1 MENINLTP
9 EESFSIINKAIANFK
24 LNYRETAKVFLL
36 WGWVLAI
43 ASFSNFIIIKI
54 LYSREAFESMGL
66 LSLCNWAVFLLIGF
80 VIMFLMERKLNKDK
94 KVFSYLES
102 YFKNLWTVTA
112 ASFIIATLLCIKL
125 EINPPSIM
133 LLIAGMATTTSGLL
147 IKYRPVIIGGMAF
160 FIFSLAATFVSNEYI
175 SLIVFVAIICGYLIP
190 GYSLKSAKV

>member
-1 MENINLTP
+1 MDNINLTP

-43 ASFSNFIIIKI
+43 ASFSNFIILKI
-54 LYSREAFESMGL
+54 SYSREAFESMGL
-66 LSLCNWAVFLLIGF
+66 LSLCNWAVFLLLGF
-80 VIMFLMERKLNKDK
+80 IIMFLMERKLNKEK

-112 ASFIIATLLCIKL
+112 ASFITATFLCIKL
-125 EINPPSIM
+125 EINPPPIM

-147 IKYRPVIIGGMAF
+147 IKYKPVIIGGMAF

-175 SLIVFVAIICGYLIP
+175 SLIVLAAIICGYLIP